1 MNWDSLLNP
10 GTLAMLVPILALVYW
25 IAHAVMKHRERMAM
39 IEQGIHPDAGKESKN
54 DERS

>member
-39 IEQGIHPDAGKESKN
+39 IEQGIHPDAGKENKK
-54 DERS
+54 D